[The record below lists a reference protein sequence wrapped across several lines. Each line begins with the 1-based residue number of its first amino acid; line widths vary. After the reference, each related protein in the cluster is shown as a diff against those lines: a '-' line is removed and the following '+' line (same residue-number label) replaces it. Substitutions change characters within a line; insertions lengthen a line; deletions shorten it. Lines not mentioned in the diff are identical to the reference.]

1 MDLFH
6 TMHGMGPSGNPFI
19 GLRVAYKTG
28 MTPPIPGKFVA
39 ITGIR
44 TVEKT
49 TLPYDAVVNGKYRFV
64 GETLYLPVVTIRD
77 AADMVVTK

>member
-1 MDLFH
+1 
-6 TMHGMGPSGNPFI
+6 
-19 GLRVAYKTG
+19 
-28 MTPPIPGKFVA
+28 MTPPLPGKFVA

-49 TLPYDAVVNGKYRFV
+49 TLLYDAEVNGTYRFV

-77 AADMVVTK
+77 AADMVTIK